1 MIEWLDA
8 IAQPSS
14 LPAVW
19 LLDLNC
25 TRIRDAALAVP
36 PTADDL
42 RRAATRPARERE
54 GVLVRRG
61 LVRLCVAAASGNPAT
76 EVAIDWTQM
85 GAPSLR
91 APLAG
96 LHLSW
101 ARRQD
106 RFACALARL
115 PVGIDIETAD
125 GGEIPWN
132 TLHPDERAALRATD
146 AASREWLFL
155 RIWAAKE
162 AYGKALGEGLAR
174 EPASF
179 AVRLAG
185 ADAASIEDEKA
196 PQGQHVHIAFAPAC
210 DRACAVALAL
220 VGAAERMPPR

>member
-1 MIEWLDA
+1 MVEWLHA
-8 IAQPSS
+8 LTRASS

-19 LLDLNC
+19 LLNLDC
-25 TRIRDAALAVP
+25 PRIRDAALALP
-36 PTADDL
+36 PAADDL
-42 RRAATRPARERE
+42 RRASSRPARERE

-61 LVRLCVAAASGNPAT
+61 LARLCVAAATDSPAS
-76 EVAIDWTQM
+76 EVAIDWTRK

-91 APLAG
+91 GPLAG

-101 ARRQD
+101 AQRQD

-174 EPASF
+174 EPTSF
-179 AVRLAG
+179 AVRLAD
-185 ADAASIEDEKA
+185 ADAASIEHEKA
-196 PQGQHVHIAFAPAC
+196 RPGVHVRIAFAPAR
-210 DRACAVALAL
+210 DRASAVALAL
-220 VGAAERMPPR
+220 VG